1 MKIKT
6 TFVGM
11 ASFLVMLLAWPQM
24 PSMAQEVPA
33 HAITNVT
40 IHMAD
45 GATLES
51 ADIVW
56 RNGIIEQIG
65 ENESIPF
72 DAFIIDGGDS
82 LHVYPG
88 LIDGMATWGSPET
101 PRDLPRLENPGKPPY
116 DRAGAQ
122 PQRVPE
128 HYLNENKAFE
138 AAMKAGFTLVALGLD
153 GQMLPGHI
161 QPFNLSAPKLTQA
174 HVFANPLALQGSF
187 ETAPGGWGSGAYP
200 STQMGVMAYFRQLMY
215 DATALQEHMMYFE
228 KHSEMTQPE
237 QNDVLEALFALVNK
251 EYPLYFEVDSK
262 EEIERLF
269 RLQDEFGFDVVLV
282 SAKEASALSNELKSR
297 NIAVLA
303 SIDVTEMP
311 DWLEKENKEAKKDD
325 EEGSESEEEG
335 DSEDAD
341 DSEDAESEELT
352 EEELMFRSKQKE
364 AWEKEINNVSALLEA
379 GIPTG
384 FTSAGLSPKE
394 LQQKVDL
401 ITENS
406 TLTKN
411 DIVGLMTVHNANI
424 LGISNRVGTI
434 KEGNSAHLILTN
446 GPLFEKGTNI
456 HIQVS
461 QGVINDFME
470 D

>member
-1 MKIKT
+1 MKNNKT
-6 TFVGM
+6 FWGV
-11 ASFLVMLLAWPQM
+11 ASFFTMLMVWIELPLL
-24 PSMAQEVPA
+24 AQEVPA
-33 HAITNVT
+33 HAITNVMV
-40 IHMAD
+40 HMAD
-45 GATLES
+45 GNVIENTN
-51 ADIVW
+51 IVW
-56 RNGIIEQIG
+56 RNGIIEQVG
-65 ENESIPF
+65 VNESIPF
-72 DAFIIDGGDS
+72 DAFVIDGGDS

-88 LIDGMATWGSPET
+88 LIDGMATWGSPDI

-122 PQRVPE
+122 PDRIPA
-128 HYLNENKAFE
+128 HYLNEDKAFE
-138 AAMKAGFTLVALGLD
+138 DAMKSGFTLVSLGLD

-161 QPFNLSAPKLTQA
+161 QPFNLSAAKITQA
-174 HVFANPLALQGSF
+174 HAFSDPIALQGSF
-187 ETAPGGWGSGAYP
+187 DTAPGGWGSGAYP

-215 DATALQEHMMYFE
+215 DASALQEHMMYFE
-228 KHSEMTQPE
+228 KHSDMAQPE
-237 QNDVLEALFALVNK
+237 QNDVLEALFPLVNND
-251 EYPLYFEVDSK
+251 YPLFFEVDTK

-282 SAKEASALSNELKSR
+282 SAKEASALIEELKAR

-303 SIDVTEMP
+303 SLDVTEMP
-311 DWLEKENKEAKKDD
+311 KWLEKETKEAEKNDKEAGKSADEDDNKEGD
-325 EEGSESEEEG
+325 EK
-335 DSEDAD
+335 
-341 DSEDAESEELT
+341 EELT
-352 EEELMFRSKQKE
+352 EEELVFRTKQKQ
-364 AWEKEINNVSALLEA
+364 AWEEEINNIASLVKA

-394 LQQKVDL
+394 IQQKIDL
-401 ITENS
+401 ITEHTS
-406 TLTKN
+406 LEKS
-411 DIVGLMTVHNANI
+411 DLIGLMTVQNANI

-434 KEGNSAHLILTN
+434 KEGNSAHLILTD

>member
-1 MKIKT
+1 
-6 TFVGM
+6 
-11 ASFLVMLLAWPQM
+11 
-24 PSMAQEVPA
+24 
-33 HAITNVT
+33 
-40 IHMAD
+40 
-45 GATLES
+45 
-51 ADIVW
+51 
-56 RNGIIEQIG
+56 
-65 ENESIPF
+65 
-72 DAFIIDGGDS
+72 
-82 LHVYPG
+82 
-88 LIDGMATWGSPET
+88 
-101 PRDLPRLENPGKPPY
+101 
-116 DRAGAQ
+116 
-122 PQRVPE
+122 
-128 HYLNENKAFE
+128 
-138 AAMKAGFTLVALGLD
+138 
-153 GQMLPGHI
+153 
-161 QPFNLSAPKLTQA
+161 
-174 HVFANPLALQGSF
+174 
-187 ETAPGGWGSGAYP
+187 
-200 STQMGVMAYFRQLMY
+200 MAYFRQLMY

-237 QNDVLEALFALVNK
+237 QNDVLEALFSLVNK

-311 DWLEKENKEAKKDD
+311 DWLEKEKKEAKKDD

-335 DSEDAD
+335 

-434 KEGNSAHLILTN
+434 KEGNSAHLILTD

>member
-1 MKIKT
+1 M
-6 TFVGM
+6 
-11 ASFLVMLLAWPQM
+11 
-24 PSMAQEVPA
+24 
-33 HAITNVT
+33 
-40 IHMAD
+40 
-45 GATLES
+45 
-51 ADIVW
+51 
-56 RNGIIEQIG
+56 
-65 ENESIPF
+65 
-72 DAFIIDGGDS
+72 
-82 LHVYPG
+82 
-88 LIDGMATWGSPET
+88 
-101 PRDLPRLENPGKPPY
+101 
-116 DRAGAQ
+116 
-122 PQRVPE
+122 
-128 HYLNENKAFE
+128 
-138 AAMKAGFTLVALGLD
+138 
-153 GQMLPGHI
+153 
-161 QPFNLSAPKLTQA
+161 
-174 HVFANPLALQGSF
+174 
-187 ETAPGGWGSGAYP
+187 
-200 STQMGVMAYFRQLMY
+200 
-215 DATALQEHMMYFE
+215 
-228 KHSEMTQPE
+228 
-237 QNDVLEALFALVNK
+237 
-251 EYPLYFEVDSK
+251 DSK

-297 NIAVLA
+297 NIAILA
-303 SIDVTEMP
+303 SLDVTEMP

-325 EEGSESEEEG
+325 EEG

-352 EEELMFRSKQKE
+352 EEEVMFRSKQKE

-411 DIVGLMTVHNANI
+411 DIVRLMTVHNANI

-434 KEGNSAHLILTN
+434 KEGNSAHLILTD

>member
-1 MKIKT
+1 
-6 TFVGM
+6 
-11 ASFLVMLLAWPQM
+11 MLMVWIQM
-24 PSMAQEVPA
+24 PLLAQEVPA
-33 HAITNVT
+33 HAITNVMV
-40 IHMAD
+40 HMAD
-45 GATLES
+45 GNVIENTN
-51 ADIVW
+51 IVW
-56 RNGIIEQIG
+56 RNGIIEQVG
-65 ENESIPF
+65 VNESIPF
-72 DAFIIDGGDS
+72 DAFVIDGGDS

-88 LIDGMATWGSPET
+88 LIDGMATWGSPDI

-122 PQRVPE
+122 PDRIPA
-128 HYLNENKAFE
+128 HYLNEDKAFE
-138 AAMKAGFTLVALGLD
+138 DAMKSGFTLVSLGLN

-161 QPFNLSAPKLTQA
+161 QPFNLSAAKLSQA
-174 HVFANPLALQGSF
+174 HAFSDPIALQGSF
-187 ETAPGGWGSGAYP
+187 DTAPGGWGSGAYP

-215 DATALQEHMMYFE
+215 DASALQEHMMYFE
-228 KHSEMTQPE
+228 KHSDMAQPE
-237 QNDVLEALFALVNK
+237 QNDVLEALFPLVNND
-251 EYPLYFEVDSK
+251 YPLFFEVDTK

-282 SAKEASALSNELKSR
+282 SAKEASALIEELKAR

-303 SIDVTEMP
+303 SLDVTEMP
-311 DWLEKENKEAKKDD
+311 KWLEKETKEAEKNDKEAGKSADEDDNKEGD
-325 EEGSESEEEG
+325 EK
-335 DSEDAD
+335 
-341 DSEDAESEELT
+341 EELT
-352 EEELMFRSKQKE
+352 EEELVFRTKQKQ
-364 AWEKEINNVSALLEA
+364 AWEEEINNIASLVKA

-394 LQQKVDL
+394 IQQKIDL
-401 ITENS
+401 ITEHTS
-406 TLTKN
+406 LEKS
-411 DIVGLMTVHNANI
+411 DLIGLMTVQNANI

-434 KEGNSAHLILTN
+434 KEGNSAHLILTD

>member
-1 MKIKT
+1 MKIKK

-45 GATLES
+45 GATLEN

-56 RNGIIEQIG
+56 RNGVIEQIG
-65 ENESIPF
+65 VNESIPF

-128 HYLNENKAFE
+128 HYLNEDKAFE

-161 QPFNLSAPKLTQA
+161 QPFNLSASKLTQA

-237 QNDVLEALFALVNK
+237 QNDVLEALFPLVNK

-282 SAKEASALSNELKSR
+282 SAKEAYQ
-297 NIAVLA
+297 
-303 SIDVTEMP
+303 
-311 DWLEKENKEAKKDD
+311 EA
-325 EEGSESEEEG
+325 
-335 DSEDAD
+335 
-341 DSEDAESEELT
+341 
-352 EEELMFRSKQKE
+352 
-364 AWEKEINNVSALLEA
+364 ALLEPEQKEIWLDWSMIYFDQGDYSRAIELINNGLEENPDDSDLLYRMVVFQITA
-379 GIPTG
+379 GHYKEA
-384 FTSAGLSPKE
+384 FTFL
-394 LQQKVDL
+394 
-401 ITENS
+401 EN
-406 TLTKN
+406 
-411 DIVGLMTVHNANI
+411 A
-424 LGISNRVGTI
+424 
-434 KEGNSAHLILTN
+434 LILDFDN
-446 GPLFEKGTNI
+446 HEVLFEFFPKLETQKALFKI
-456 HIQVS
+456 IDQ
-461 QGVINDFME
+461 FRKE

>member
-1 MKIKT
+1 
-6 TFVGM
+6 
-11 ASFLVMLLAWPQM
+11 
-24 PSMAQEVPA
+24 
-33 HAITNVT
+33 
-40 IHMAD
+40 
-45 GATLES
+45 
-51 ADIVW
+51 
-56 RNGIIEQIG
+56 
-65 ENESIPF
+65 
-72 DAFIIDGGDS
+72 
-82 LHVYPG
+82 
-88 LIDGMATWGSPET
+88 
-101 PRDLPRLENPGKPPY
+101 
-116 DRAGAQ
+116 
-122 PQRVPE
+122 
-128 HYLNENKAFE
+128 
-138 AAMKAGFTLVALGLD
+138 
-153 GQMLPGHI
+153 
-161 QPFNLSAPKLTQA
+161 
-174 HVFANPLALQGSF
+174 
-187 ETAPGGWGSGAYP
+187 
-200 STQMGVMAYFRQLMY
+200 
-215 DATALQEHMMYFE
+215 
-228 KHSEMTQPE
+228 
-237 QNDVLEALFALVNK
+237 
-251 EYPLYFEVDSK
+251 VDSK

-311 DWLEKENKEAKKDD
+311 DWLEKEKKEAKKDD

-434 KEGNSAHLILTN
+434 KEGNSAHLILTD

>member
-1 MKIKT
+1 MKINRT
-6 TFVGM
+6 LVGM
-11 ASFLVMLLAWPQM
+11 VSFFTILLSWAQLPLLA
-24 PSMAQEVPA
+24 QEAPA

-40 IHMAD
+40 VHMAD
-45 GATLES
+45 GSTIENTN
-51 ADIVW
+51 IVW
-56 RNGIIEQIG
+56 RNGIIEQVG
-65 ENESIPF
+65 VNATIPF
-72 DAFIIDGGDS
+72 DAFVIDGGDS
-82 LHVYPG
+82 LHVFPG
-88 LIDGMATWGSPET
+88 LIDGMAIWGSPDV

-122 PQRVPE
+122 PERIPA
-128 HYLNENKAFE
+128 HYLNEDKAFQ

-161 QPFNLSAPKLTQA
+161 QPFNLSAATLSQA
-174 HVFANPLALQGSF
+174 HAFSDPMALQGSF
-187 ETAPGGWGSGAYP
+187 DTAPGGWGSGAYP

-215 DATALQEHMMYFE
+215 DASALQEHMMYFE
-228 KHSEMTQPE
+228 KHSDMAQPE
-237 QNDVLEALFALVNK
+237 QNDVLEALFPLVNND
-251 EYPLYFEVDSK
+251 YPLFFEVDTK

-282 SAKEASALSNELKSR
+282 SAKEASALSEELKAR

-303 SIDVTEMP
+303 SLDVTEMP
-311 DWLEKENKEAKKDD
+311 KWLEKETKEAEKND
-325 EEGSESEEEG
+325 EEAGKSADEDDTKEG
-335 DSEDAD
+335 DEK
-341 DSEDAESEELT
+341 EELT
-352 EEELMFRSKQKE
+352 EEELVFRTKQKQ
-364 AWEKEINNVSALLEA
+364 AWEEEINNIASLVKA

-394 LQQKVDL
+394 IQQKIDL
-401 ITENS
+401 ITEHTS
-406 TLTKN
+406 LEKS
-411 DIVGLMTVHNANI
+411 DLIGLMTVQNANI

-434 KEGNSAHLILTN
+434 KEGNSAHLILTD